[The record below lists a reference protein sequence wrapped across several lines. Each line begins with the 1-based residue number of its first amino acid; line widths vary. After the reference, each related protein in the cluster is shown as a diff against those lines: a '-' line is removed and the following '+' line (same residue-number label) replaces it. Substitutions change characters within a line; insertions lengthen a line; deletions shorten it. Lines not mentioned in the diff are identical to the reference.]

1 MTTDYRALCAEL
13 TAALNDWQWETGDDR
28 YAALIARARA
38 ALAQSEPVA
47 PTDDDVTELFYR
59 HMGEGSQV
67 GFENAIAEALA
78 RWGRPTPQ
86 PVAVRETW
94 PEFSDCDQQEEVWVW
109 NPVLDHWKLS
119 RIKRYVHTHWLPANA
134 LPTPE
139 AND

>member
-1 MTTDYRALCAEL
+1 MTKPHRALCVEL
-13 TAALNDWQWETGDDR
+13 TAALNDWQCETGDDR

-38 ALAQSEPVA
+38 ALAQPEPVA

-78 RWGRPTPQ
+78 RWGTPAIQ
-86 PVAVRETW
+86 PVPVSETW

-109 NPVLDHWKLS
+109 NPVLDHWTLS
-119 RIKRYVHTHWLPANA
+119 RINRYVHTHWLPANA

>member
-1 MTTDYRALCAEL
+1 M
-13 TAALNDWQWETGDDR
+13 
-28 YAALIARARA
+28 
-38 ALAQSEPVA
+38 S
-47 PTDDDVTELFYR
+47 TDDDVTELFYR

-109 NPVLDHWKLS
+109 NPVLDHWTLS
-119 RIKRYVHTHWLPANA
+119 RINRYVHTHWLPANA

-139 AND
+139 ALPND